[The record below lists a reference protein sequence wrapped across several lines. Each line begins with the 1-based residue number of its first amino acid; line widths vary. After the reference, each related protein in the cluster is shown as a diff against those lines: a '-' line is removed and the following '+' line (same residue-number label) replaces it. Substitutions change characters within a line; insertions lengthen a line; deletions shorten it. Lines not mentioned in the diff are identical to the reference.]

1 MPRSSLRQSEATSP
15 RARIN
20 RVKFV
25 LDNEL
30 QSDEE
35 VKEMNR
41 SAGNVG
47 VLKHG
52 LPFDHEQIDHY
63 GHDNNSLENL
73 KLKPIMANSPAA
85 VIVEQNETG
94 VDSARTRSRGQ
105 SP

>member
-1 MPRSSLRQSEATSP
+1 MPRSSLRQSEAASP
-15 RARIN
+15 RARVN

-41 SAGNVG
+41 SAGIVG

-52 LPFDHEQIDHY
+52 LPFDHEQIDQY

-73 KLKPIMANSPAA
+73 KLKPIMAKSPAA

-94 VDSARTRSRGQ
+94 ADSARTRSRGQ